1 MSNYRQGL
9 SSLSLSSAPIYAS
22 SRRIP
27 SVYGGASAKNVRAS
41 YSTTSL
47 GSGLDLSAALA
58 GVGGG
63 SGGIVLSGQEK
74 MTMQNLND
82 RLAAYLEKVRSLE
95 AANAKL
101 ELQIREWYEKQ
112 TPTVRDYSKYQ
123 AVIDDLRR
131 KVGSFLSSCGP

>member
-1 MSNYRQGL
+1 MSNYRQG
-9 SSLSLSSAPIYAS
+9 SLSLSSAPIYAS

-27 SVYGGASAKNVRAS
+27 SVYGGACAKNVRMS

-47 GSGLDLSAALA
+47 GSGLDLS
-58 GVGGG
+58 GGG
-63 SGGIVLSGQEK
+63 MVLSGQEK

-112 TPTVRDYSKYQ
+112 TPTIRDYSKYQ

-131 KVGSFLSSCGP
+131 KVGSFTLPECL